1 MQATQYIQAKLES
14 IKTSDIL
21 FIDKRNLEESIIHRI
36 LSKKFRK
43 YAVDDEFS
51 KHLRVVI
58 KNAIEKNVPISF
70 TWVFGGYKL
79 WRLPTSPKVDWA
91 ELFSLIYF
99 ASWLAPIC
107 KAYKPGVWF
116 DFYSDDAIVSK
127 MNNIPKRDLGLYI
140 ESFRNLLVFMKT
152 YAPDNFRFTLN
163 RVIDKYDNERQFE
176 DELSQKILELREK
189 YLGQSLKL
197 TKEQINMI
205 TLNVKTNKSQLADP
219 KWKERVQLIHD
230 SYAQSSKR
238 RPYYRNEQ
246 KIMVVNTPLPCTI
259 AVGTTKTSVVKF
271 WVGIGVLEKRDKSFI
286 ERILSPQQIDR
297 SIFNTKSIAI
307 KNLPGKNFE
316 TINILR

>member
-1 MQATQYIQAKLES
+1 MQVAQYIQSKLES
-14 IKTSDIL
+14 IKTDIPL
-21 FIDKRNLEESIIHRI
+21 IDKGNLEESIIHRI

-51 KHLRVVI
+51 KHLRIVI
-58 KNAIEKNVPISF
+58 KNAIEQDAPIPF

-99 ASWLAPIC
+99 ASWLAPVC
-107 KAYKPGVWF
+107 RAYKPGVWF
-116 DFYSDDAIVSK
+116 DFYSDDVIVSK
-127 MNNIPKRDLGLYI
+127 MNNISKKDLELYI
-140 ESFRNLLVFMKT
+140 ESFRSLLAFMKT
-152 YAPDNFRFTLN
+152 YVPDNFRFTLN
-163 RVIDKYDNERQFE
+163 RVIDQYDSERQFE
-176 DELSQKILELREK
+176 DELSQKISELREK
-189 YLGQSLKL
+189 YLGKSFKL

-219 KWKERVQLIHD
+219 KWKEKVQLIHD

-246 KIMVVNTPLPCTI
+246 KIMVVNVPLPCTI

-271 WVGIGVLEKRDKSFI
+271 WVGIGVLGKRDKSFI

-297 SIFNTKSIAI
+297 SIFDTKSIAI

>member
-1 MQATQYIQAKLES
+1 MQVAQYIQSKLES
-14 IKTSDIL
+14 IKTDIPL
-21 FIDKRNLEESIIHRI
+21 IDKGNLEESIIHRI

-43 YAVDDEFS
+43 YAVDDAFS

-58 KNAIEKNVPISF
+58 KNAIKENVPIPF

-91 ELFSLIYF
+91 ELFALIYF
-99 ASWLAPIC
+99 ASWLAPVC
-107 KAYKPGVWF
+107 RAYRPGVWF
-116 DFYSDDAIVSK
+116 DFYSDDVIVSK
-127 MNNIPKRDLGLYI
+127 MNNIPKKDLELYI

-152 YAPDNFRFTLN
+152 YAPDNFKLTLN
-163 RVIDKYDNERQFE
+163 RVIDQYDNERQFE
-176 DELSQKILELREK
+176 DELSQKILELKEK
-189 YLGQSLKL
+189 YLSQSFKL

-205 TLNVKTNKSQLADP
+205 TLNVKINKSQLADP

-297 SIFNTKSIAI
+297 SIFDTKSIAI